1 MTMKVVSFKIDPE
14 MLELLDRYASRH
26 NMDRSEVIR
35 RAIDRMIKDNNT
47 YNIKVEK
54 FKMYK

>member
-35 RAIDRMIKDNNT
+35 RAIYKMIKDNNT

-54 FKMYK
+54 FKM

>member
-35 RAIDRMIKDNNT
+35 RAIYKMIKDNNT

>member
-14 MLELLDRYASRH
+14 MLELLDRYAIKH

-35 RAIDRMIKDNNT
+35 RAIDKMIKDNNT

>member
-35 RAIDRMIKDNNT
+35 RAIDKMIKDNNT

>member
-14 MLELLDRYASRH
+14 MLELLDRYASKH

-35 RAIDRMIKDNNT
+35 RAIDKMIKDNNT

>member
-14 MLELLDRYASRH
+14 MLELLDRYASKH

-35 RAIDRMIKDNNT
+35 RAIDKVIKDNNT

>member
-1 MTMKVVSFKIDPE
+1 MKVVSFKIDPE
-14 MLELLDRYASRH
+14 MLELLDRYASKH

-35 RAIDRMIKDNNT
+35 RAIDKMIKDNNT

>member
-14 MLELLDRYASRH
+14 MLELLDRYASKH

-35 RAIDRMIKDNNT
+35 RAIDKMRKDNNT
-47 YNIKVEK
+47 YNIKVEQ